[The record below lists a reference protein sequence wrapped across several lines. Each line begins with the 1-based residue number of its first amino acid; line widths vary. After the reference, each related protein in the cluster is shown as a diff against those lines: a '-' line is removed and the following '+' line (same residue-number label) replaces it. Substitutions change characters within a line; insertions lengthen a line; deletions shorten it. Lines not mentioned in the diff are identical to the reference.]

1 MEINSNLD
9 ETIEETI
16 TSPHLPYGGYKAQRY
31 GKMAQFTLTTTSEI
45 LANQTVLIGTI
56 SNEKLRPKFKY
67 VHRVYS
73 QNGNCWCLIQLET
86 NGMVSIYTV
95 GGGASFAHNIDSD
108 FTYIPA
114 S

>member
-1 MEINSNLD
+1 
-9 ETIEETI
+9 
-16 TSPHLPYGGYKAQRY
+16 
-31 GKMAQFTLTTTSEI
+31 MAQFTVTTTSEI